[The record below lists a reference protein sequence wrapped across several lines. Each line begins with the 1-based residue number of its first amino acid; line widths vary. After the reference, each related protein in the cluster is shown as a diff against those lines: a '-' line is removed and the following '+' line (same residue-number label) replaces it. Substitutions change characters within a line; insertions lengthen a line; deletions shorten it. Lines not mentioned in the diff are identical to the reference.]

1 MTSSNLLLLRLAELM
16 LQYEKTILPV
26 DLLFD
31 DEQIGDF
38 VTSIQ
43 IDSPYQQILLEGV
56 LTETVRDEKLYV
68 SFTVEAYFHYVLGQL
83 LFKNSMNNRFEY
95 LLKLLKFNK
104 LNGLQDALAQ
114 CLIDCAKIRDYSP
127 IINFIDIGKTNICII
142 PLITAFNI
150 YEVNEILDE
159 IIQNESDQD
168 YAIIGEVLILLKANG
183 RINLVEKI
191 HKYLLNLFG
200 VVNINDSYFYRQ
212 KLKLQLLNSL
222 EDIVFIEL
230 IENICKNNKNYFYT
244 FSEEQKMHLLFEL
257 NTSIVERGLLKLAY
271 RFATKFQLYNTDIKS
286 ITANYYNLI
295 YPLLELGLFEEA
307 EKCYKKCEPYNS
319 SNAIFINWSGFI
331 YQSWYELKSGDINHI
346 EKGLGLYLYSS
357 KLLDEE
363 YGKYSIQKYQNL
375 ENIGYTFSLLKDYEK
390 AITIFNQA
398 IDILIKIYR
407 SNIVYSLGNLYEML
421 ATTFNQVGR
430 YQEAIELTFLSD
442 QCKLQQVAVDS
453 PEMAWNHYDRSK
465 IYMNLGDRENAIE
478 SMNLAYKIRKQS
490 LGEDNIITTQTRIE
504 LNQLIHN
511 P

>member
-1 MTSSNLLLLRLAELM
+1 MTSNSILLLRLAELM
-16 LQYEKTILPV
+16 LQNERTSLLV
-26 DLLFD
+26 DALFE
-31 DEQIGDF
+31 DEQIGDE
-38 VTSIQ
+38 VKSIQ
-43 IDSPYQQILLEGV
+43 IDSSYQQMLLEGV

-68 SFTVEAYFHYVLGQL
+68 SFTVEAYFHYILGQL
-83 LFKNSMNNRFEY
+83 LFKNSINNRFEY
-95 LLKLLKFNK
+95 LMNLLKYNK
-104 LNGLQDALAQ
+104 LNGLQDGVAQ

-127 IINFIDIGKTNICII
+127 IINFIDFGKTNICIV

-150 YEVNEILDE
+150 FEVNEILDE
-159 IIQNESDQD
+159 VIQNESDQD
-168 YAIIGEVLILLKANG
+168 YAIIEEVLTILKSNG
-183 RINLVEKI
+183 RIKLVERI
-191 HKYLLNLFG
+191 NEYLLNLFG
-200 VVNINDSYFYRQ
+200 VININDSYFYRQ

-222 EDIVFIEL
+222 EDFMFIEL
-230 IENICKNNKNYFYT
+230 IEGVCNDNKNYFYS
-244 FSEEQKMHLLFEL
+244 FSEEQRLHLLFDL

-271 RFATKFQLYNTDIKS
+271 RFATKFQLYNTSTKS

-307 EKCYKKCEPYNS
+307 ETCYKKCEPFNS
-319 SNAIFINWSGFI
+319 SNATFINWSGFI

-346 EKGLGLYLYSS
+346 EKGLDLYLFSS

-375 ENIGYTFSLLKDYEK
+375 ENIGYTYSLLKDYGK

-398 IDILIKIYR
+398 IDILIKIYH

-421 ATTFNQVGR
+421 ASTLNQVGR
-430 YQEAIELTFLSD
+430 YHEAIELTFLSD
-442 QCKLQQVAVDS
+442 QCKLRQVAADS

-490 LGEDNIITTQTRIE
+490 LGEDNIITTQTRFE